1 MTKNE
6 RIQEIQEE
14 IQFLL
19 DELEGLLLESGI
31 LAERKRLAIWT
42 NLNLVRIL
50 EEELLKLKRK

>member
-50 EEELLKLKRK
+50 EEELLKLKRE